1 MTIKLYD
8 LAAAEDD
15 RRFSPYCWRVR
26 MALAHKGLAVETV
39 AWRFTDKDAI
49 AFSGSGTV
57 PVIVDQRRTAKDDAR
72 ATNDD
77 ARVVADSWAIAQYL
91 DEAYP
96 DRPRLIEGEEA
107 RALMFFF
114 KHWCERTLHP
124 PVMRAVIMDL
134 FNHLH
139 EKDKPYFRA
148 SREKRFG
155 RTLEEHAADRAGAIA
170 ALRSALDPLRPVLA
184 EQPFVSGHRA
194 PGFAD
199 TILFGT
205 FQWPRAVSPVK
216 LLESDDPV
224 YAWRE
229 RMLDLH
235 GGLARKAKGYP
246 V

>member
-8 LAAAEDD
+8 LAAAEDE
-15 RRFSPYCWRVR
+15 RRFSPYCWRIR

-57 PVIVDQRRTAKDDAR
+57 PVIVDGGR
-72 ATNDD
+72 A
-77 ARVVADSWAIAQYL
+77 VADSWAIAQYL

-96 DRPRLIEGEEA
+96 DRPRLMEGEEA
-107 RALMFFF
+107 RTLTFFF
-114 KHWCERTLHP
+114 KHWCERTLHGP
-124 PVMRAVIMDL
+124 MMRAVIMDL
-134 FNHLH
+134 YNHLH

-155 RTLEEHAADRAGAIA
+155 RTLEEHAADRPGAIA

-184 EQPFVSGHRA
+184 EQPFVSGRA

-229 RMLDLH
+229 RMLDLY

>member
-15 RRFSPYCWRVR
+15 RRFSPYCWRIS
-26 MALAHKGLAVETV
+26 MALAHKGLAVKTI
-39 AWRFTDKDAI
+39 AWRFTERDAI

-57 PVIVDQRRTAKDDAR
+57 PVIVDQGR
-72 ATNDD
+72 A
-77 ARVVADSWAIAQYL
+77 VADSWAIAQYL

-107 RALMFFF
+107 RALMYFF
-114 KHWCERTLHP
+114 KHWCERSLHG
-124 PVMRAVIMDL
+124 PVLRAVIMDL

-155 RTLEEHAADRAGAIA
+155 KTLEEHGADRAGAIA

-184 EQPFVSGHRA
+184 EQPFVSGRRA

-199 TILFGT
+199 YILFGS

-216 LLESDDPV
+216 LLESEDPV

-229 RMLDLH
+229 RMLDLY
-235 GGLARKAKGYP
+235 GGMARNAKGYP

>member
-8 LAAAEDD
+8 LASAEDD
-15 RRFSPYCWRVR
+15 RRFSPYCWRIR
-26 MALAHKGLAVETV
+26 MALAHKGLAVKTI
-39 AWRFTDKDAI
+39 AWRFTERDAI

-57 PVIVDQRRTAKDDAR
+57 PVIVDQGR
-72 ATNDD
+72 A
-77 ARVVADSWAIAQYL
+77 VADSWAIAQYL

-107 RALMFFF
+107 RALMYFF
-114 KHWCERTLHP
+114 KHWCERSLHG
-124 PVMRAVIMDL
+124 PVLRAVIMDL

-155 RTLEEHAADRAGAIA
+155 KTLEEHGADRAGAIA

-184 EQPFVSGHRA
+184 EQPFVSGRRA

-199 TILFGT
+199 YILFGS

-216 LLESDDPV
+216 LLESEDPV

-229 RMLDLH
+229 RMLDLY
-235 GGLARKAKGYP
+235 GGLARKAEGYP

>member
-15 RRFSPYCWRVR
+15 RRFSPYCWRIR
-26 MALAHKGLAVETV
+26 MALAHKGLAVKTI
-39 AWRFTDKDAI
+39 AWRFTERDAI

-57 PVIVDQRRTAKDDAR
+57 PVIVDQGR
-72 ATNDD
+72 A
-77 ARVVADSWAIAQYL
+77 VADSWAIARYL

-107 RALMFFF
+107 RALTYLF
-114 KHWCERTLHP
+114 KHWCERSLHG
-124 PVMRAVIMDL
+124 PVLRAVIMDL

-155 RTLEEHAADRAGAIA
+155 KTLEEHGADRAGAIA

-184 EQPFVSGHRA
+184 EQPFVSGRRA

-199 TILFGT
+199 YILFGT
-205 FQWPRAVSPVK
+205 FQWPRAVSPAK
-216 LLESDDPV
+216 LLESEDPV

-229 RMLDLH
+229 RMLDLY
-235 GGLARKAKGYP
+235 GGMARNAKGYP

>member
-8 LAAAEDD
+8 LASAEDD
-15 RRFSPYCWRVR
+15 RRFSPYCWRIR
-26 MALAHKGLAVETV
+26 MALAHKGLAVKTI
-39 AWRFTDKDAI
+39 AWRFTERDAI

-57 PVIVDQRRTAKDDAR
+57 PVIVDQGR
-72 ATNDD
+72 A
-77 ARVVADSWAIAQYL
+77 VADSWAIAQYL

-107 RALMFFF
+107 RALMYFF
-114 KHWCERTLHP
+114 KHWCERSLHG
-124 PVMRAVIMDL
+124 PVLRAVIMDL

-155 RTLEEHAADRAGAIA
+155 KTLEEHGADRAGAIA

-184 EQPFVSGHRA
+184 EQPFVSGRRA

-199 TILFGT
+199 YILFGS

-216 LLESDDPV
+216 LLESEDPV

-229 RMLDLH
+229 RMLDLY
-235 GGLARKAKGYP
+235 GGMARNAKGYP

>member
-1 MTIKLYD
+1 MSIKLYE
-8 LAAAEDD
+8 LTAAEDD
-15 RRFSPYCWRVR
+15 RRFSPYCWRIR
-26 MALAHKGLAVETV
+26 MALAHKGLAVETIP
-39 AWRFTDKDAI
+39 WRFTERDAI

-57 PVIVDQRRTAKDDAR
+57 PVLVDGGRTAKDDAC
-72 ATNDD
+72 
-77 ARVVADSWAIAQYL
+77 VVADSWAIAQYL

-107 RALMFFF
+107 RTLTFFF
-114 KHWCERTLHP
+114 KHWCERTLHG

-148 SREKRFG
+148 SRETRFG
-155 RTLEEHAADRAGAIA
+155 KTLEEHAADRAGAIA

-184 EQPFVSGHRA
+184 EQPFVSGRA

-199 TILFGT
+199 YILFGT
-205 FQWPRAVSPVK
+205 FQWPRAVSPVM

-229 RMLDLH
+229 RLLDLY

>member
-1 MTIKLYD
+1 MTINLYD

-15 RRFSPYCWRVR
+15 RRFSPYCWRIR
-26 MALAHKGLAVETV
+26 MALAHKGLAVKTI
-39 AWRFTDKDAI
+39 AWRFTERDAI

-57 PVIVDQRRTAKDDAR
+57 PVIVDQGR
-72 ATNDD
+72 A
-77 ARVVADSWAIAQYL
+77 VADSWAIAQYL

-107 RALMFFF
+107 RALMYFF
-114 KHWCERTLHP
+114 KHWCERSLHG
-124 PVMRAVIMDL
+124 PVLRAVIMDL

-155 RTLEEHAADRAGAIA
+155 KTLEEHGADRAGAIA

-184 EQPFVSGHRA
+184 EQPFVSGRRA

-199 TILFGT
+199 YILFGT

-216 LLESDDPV
+216 LLESEDPV

-229 RMLDLH
+229 RMLDLY
-235 GGLARKAKGYP
+235 GGMARNAKGYP

>member
-15 RRFSPYCWRVR
+15 RRFSPYCWRIR

-39 AWRFTDKDAI
+39 AWRFTEKDAI

-57 PVIVDQRRTAKDDAR
+57 PVIVDQGRTAK
-72 ATNDD
+72 DD

-96 DRPRLIEGEEA
+96 DRPRLFEGVES
-107 RALMFFF
+107 RALTLFF
-114 KHWCERTLHP
+114 KHWCERTLHG

-155 RTLEEHAADRAGAIA
+155 KTLEEHAADRAGAIA

-184 EQPFVSGHRA
+184 EQPFVSGRA
-194 PGFAD
+194 SGFAD

-229 RMLDLH
+229 RMLDLY